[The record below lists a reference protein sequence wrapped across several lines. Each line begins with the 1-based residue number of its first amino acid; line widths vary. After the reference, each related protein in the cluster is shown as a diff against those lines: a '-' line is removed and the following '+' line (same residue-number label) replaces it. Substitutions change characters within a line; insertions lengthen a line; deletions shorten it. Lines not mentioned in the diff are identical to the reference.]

1 MFVREGRRKLTALAG
16 VVVLLGLIAAACG
29 DDDGAKV
36 RESGPGLT
44 GSASGPA
51 SGPASGSGSGSETS
65 SGDECVY
72 VGNST
77 KDPTA
82 AVQVSLEE
90 FNLEPLPASVPAGT
104 IQLVATNDG
113 EEKHEVVIV
122 RSDGAPTDLPTA
134 ADGGVDEEQL
144 PDGALIG
151 EIEGFNAGKT
161 CAAGFDLTPGKYV
174 LFCNIV
180 EEEAN
185 GDMES
190 HYHEGMTTT
199 FTVT

>member
-1 MFVREGRRKLTALAG
+1 MFVREGRKLTALVG
-16 VVVLLGLIAAACG
+16 VVMALGLTAAACG

-36 RESGPGLT
+36 RESGPGQS
-44 GSASGPA
+44 GSASGTA

-65 SGDECVY
+65 GSEECVY

-82 AVQVSLEE
+82 AVQVSLKE
-90 FNLEPLPASVPAGT
+90 FSLEPLPASVPAGT
-104 IQLVATNDG
+104 IQFVATNEG

-122 RSDGAPTDLPTA
+122 RFDGAPTDLPTD

-144 PDGALIG
+144 PEGALIG

-161 CAAGFDLTPGKYV
+161 CAAGFDLAPGKYV